1 MITLLADQHI
11 PYLNRYL
18 DSQIRLVT
26 FDPLKG
32 LPQDI
37 SADALFVRT
46 VTKINEHELS
56 PKLVGSLKFTAT
68 ASAGTDHVDATFL
81 NQKGIEFKSAA
92 GCNSRAVAEYVATG
106 LLHWCSSNNL
116 SIKRLKV
123 GIVGVGNAGSA
134 VNELLL
140 ALGTKTVLHD
150 PPRTMRDPDFKS
162 STIEDILHCDVITF
176 HVPLVSETDENTG
189 YSDTRNWLNQKRL
202 AESNIRLV
210 INASRGG
217 VVDEKALKDAY
228 ISGKIDDYILDVWV
242 NEPIPIS
249 ATLQDA
255 YIGTPHIAGYSIQA
269 KHNATAWIA
278 KSMYDYMGITF
289 QNEIPTMKERSFESE
304 TRLQNKLYR
313 LDLLNLNRLPGKI
326 HPILEMLHPMFGLSS
341 KLKESAL
348 LEDSALRDIFSQLR
362 TGEHLRNEYTHIPPL
377 PEKIRYRYPEL
388 EILTAS

>member
-11 PYLNRYL
+11 PYIKRYL
-18 DSQIRLVT
+18 DDQIRLVT

-46 VTKINEHELS
+46 VTPINERELPS
-56 PKLVGSLKFTAT
+56 KLCDSLRFAAT
-68 ASAGTDHVDATFL
+68 ASAGTDHVDVDYL
-81 NQKGIEFKSAA
+81 NQKGIQFKSAA

-106 LLHWCSSNNL
+106 LLHWCSSNNV
-116 SIKRLKV
+116 SFKRLKV

-134 VNELLL
+134 VNDLLL
-140 ALGTKTVLHD
+140 ALGAKTVLHD
-150 PPRTMRDPDFKS
+150 PPRELRDPDFKS
-162 STIEDILHCDVITF
+162 STIDDILQCEVVTF
-176 HVPLVSETDENTG
+176 HVPLVSESDEITG
-189 YSDTRNWLNQKRL
+189 YTVTRNWLDQKRL

-228 ISGKIDDYILDVWV
+228 VTGAIDDYILDVWT

-249 ATLQDA
+249 ASLQDA

-269 KHNATAWIA
+269 KHNATSWIV
-278 KSMYDYMGITF
+278 KSMYEHEGITF
-289 QNEIPTMKERSFESE
+289 RNEIPSIDERSFESE
-304 TRLQNKLYR
+304 TGLHNTLFK
-313 LDLLNLNRLPGKI
+313 LDLLNLNRLPAKI
-326 HPILEMLHPMFGLSS
+326 HPILEILHPMFGLSR
-341 KLKESAL
+341 KLKDAAL
-348 LEDSALRDIFSQLR
+348 VDDSALRDIFSQLR
-362 TGEHLRNEYTHIPPL
+362 TGEPLRNEYAQIPI